1 LNQSTS
7 SQIVHLHLMPYP
19 SSWIAWETKNQFF
32 CREFPDEIPV
42 KIKKREKI
50 TLNIS
55 LECSGIKFESE
66 KKREMG
72 SFTGWGNSR
81 LI

>member
-1 LNQSTS
+1 MK
-7 SQIVHLHLMPYP
+7 SQLRL
-19 SSWIAWETKNQFF
+19 
-32 CREFPDEIPV
+32 
-42 KIKKREKI
+42 KKEKKI

-55 LECSGIKFESE
+55 LECSGIKFELE